1 MHSRQTIQHYHHS
14 DFLVS
19 PTGECSL
26 DTAAEPSDP
35 LRATREEEQPT
46 RQMDQRIA
54 AAGMPL
60 GSWLSQ
66 LSMIH
71 HDQKSKREHQ
81 HWMMEKPPQQKSIS
95 KHPETIQT
103 TENREEFARIK
114 DQGQPATITPLLGVG
129 KRTSKSQGMKGIFN
143 CFTGVDSSG
152 TTLYSRSFMKH
163 AAGLDGAKVRSHI
176 DIISGCH

>member
-60 GSWLSQ
+60 G
-66 LSMIH
+66 
-71 HDQKSKREHQ
+71 R
-81 HWMMEKPPQQKSIS
+81 
-95 KHPETIQT
+95 
-103 TENREEFARIK
+103 
-114 DQGQPATITPLLGVG
+114 
-129 KRTSKSQGMKGIFN
+129 
-143 CFTGVDSSG
+143 
-152 TTLYSRSFMKH
+152 
-163 AAGLDGAKVRSHI
+163 
-176 DIISGCH
+176 